1 MPSRPGISITP
12 RPGVETLDIPVVTT
26 GEIEGMVYLE
36 DGHGGEKPAAYAP
49 LVLLDEQG
57 KVVQGES
64 EYNGFYLFMN
74 VLPGKFRVE
83 IDKQYSCTHWR
94 PLR

>member
-1 MPSRPGISITP
+1 M
-12 RPGVETLDIPVVTT
+12 VTT

-57 KVVQGES
+57 KVVQRG
-64 EYNGFYLFMN
+64 
-74 VLPGKFRVE
+74 RVNMMA
-83 IDKQYSCTHWR
+83 STS
-94 PLR
+94 L

>member
-1 MPSRPGISITP
+1 MRGLPAYRITDIELEIGSLEDPYWMPSRPGISITP

-26 GEIEGMVYLE
+26 GEIEGIVYLE

-57 KVVQGES
+57 KVVQGGE
-64 EYNGFYLFMN
+64 
-74 VLPGKFRVE
+74 
-83 IDKQYSCTHWR
+83 
-94 PLR
+94 

>member
-1 MPSRPGISITP
+1 
-12 RPGVETLDIPVVTT
+12 
-26 GEIEGMVYLE
+26 MVYLE

-74 VLPGKFRVE
+74 VLPGKLRVE
-83 IDKQYSCTHWR
+83 IDKQYIKDKKLH
-94 PLR
+94 PLEAIEIT